1 VAEFGLAIT
10 TLRWAKNWQ
19 DFTQGQFEGL
29 NWEGIFIAGGS
40 VLSCLDPDYPNVHKG
55 NDVDMFLY
63 ATDEHRAREQLR
75 HIFDTVQRNT
85 NGKGDIIRTK
95 NAITIINSYPY
106 RHIQIIMRLYKS
118 PAEVLMGFDIDSCT
132 VGFGT

>member
-1 VAEFGLAIT
+1 
-10 TLRWAKNWQ
+10 
-19 DFTQGQFEGL
+19 
-29 NWEGIFIAGGS
+29 
-40 VLSCLDPDYPNVHKG
+40 
-55 NDVDMFLY
+55 MFLY
-63 ATDEHRAREQLR
+63 NTNENQARERLR
-75 HIFDTVQRNT
+75 HIFDIVQKNT

-132 VGFGT
+132 VGFGNPTHSFGSLTKKERKTDQDVHRA

>member
-1 VAEFGLAIT
+1 
-10 TLRWAKNWQ
+10 
-19 DFTQGQFEGL
+19 
-29 NWEGIFIAGGS
+29 